1 MLNLRLQPS
10 VIFNVYIQEHIFII
24 RECTKCKYKIIRC
37 VIFLVVIMWSNQYE
51 QCSVVTFFFIKG
63 NDNTVTKQNRST
75 LNWINFS
82 RNTIQY
88 IKIVLEYSRI
98 TPKYQIS
105 FYQQLFRGVWRY
117 QRGNQ
122 NPHIEEEQRTQWPK
136 EKTQTTNNDI
146 TLTLTLS
153 LILIYTKN

>member
-1 MLNLRLQPS
+1 
-10 VIFNVYIQEHIFII
+10 
-24 RECTKCKYKIIRC
+24 
-37 VIFLVVIMWSNQYE
+37 MWSNQYE

-63 NDNTVTKQNRST
+63 NDNTVTKQSRST

-98 TPKYQIS
+98 THKYQIS

-136 EKTQTTNNDI
+136 EKAQTTNNDI

-153 LILIYTKN
+153 LILICT